1 MERRNATPDELLA
14 HAQWLKR
21 LARSLSRD
29 EASADDL
36 VQQTW
41 ARAIASG
48 APRDGLGAWLRR
60 ALERIAR
67 HGRRGDV
74 RRSERERIAARGV
87 QDRDDDALSESFELQ
102 QKLAQLVDEL
112 PEPQRTLVLL
122 RYYEGLTAAEISR
135 RRGAPA
141 ATVRSQLARARATL
155 RDRWVEADERGHSRS
170 LASIALIAGT
180 SPEVIG
186 AGVTMKL
193 THAVALASAV
203 ALLLVAG
210 FHFGAGVGP
219 DERDAGRADDVA
231 AVLVRPESATE
242 EDDAVRLPQ
251 QSTDRVAEAPVA
263 ADPPV
268 PVVAEEPPPT
278 RLLMRAVNE
287 SGRPL
292 EGATLLDSSADP
304 AVSSTSAA
312 DGWLVLAVDPERIR
326 LWRGRPVAMP
336 FVVSC
341 DGQATRFLDIALPR
355 DIDTDLGDLK
365 LAPGG
370 AVAGRVVD
378 ESGHGLRDVEVMVGA
393 AALGGPLELAR
404 RLGPQDERP
413 WLEARTAA
421 DGSFRLAGV
430 PIDGA
435 RVWAR
440 RDGWPWGVSA
450 VVTLRPGSEERIDDI
465 VLAPADPAMLIVGT
479 VVTPDGRPRAGAKVV
494 ARGLSE
500 GLLRYEIDESDEQG
514 RFALLAFDAGPH
526 LVGAFDPSEEF
537 SPSVAGRVSP
547 GASDARLE
555 LTPMRWCTATLVDA
569 KTGAPVERP
578 WVHIDVSG
586 GLGDAP
592 GVSDSC
598 QETAGPG
605 QVRFTVP
612 AAEFRIAASGK
623 AAARKEVGPFR
634 RETLD
639 EEIEIRLERKAM
651 IEGRVTAGGEPLEGA
666 TVRTMRDLTGQF
678 AIETE
683 GFPTRLFDGGAFAAT
698 TDEQGRFSHPVS
710 TALPRGP
717 HVVHASMEGWAS
729 AELVV
734 EIDAEGAEGI
744 ELELTPGGTLTG
756 RVLLPEGE
764 DPRNGKVAASNG
776 DGSVSTTRVGAEGE
790 YVLEHLASGPWQVAY
805 RDGTEEFFQAF
816 GAEPPKGG
824 FEGDCEVVEGRTTRH
839 DLDLRTETRT
849 IAGSLAIDGVPAS
862 GWSARLLNIGIAF
875 GSEVEGSSLL
885 DAGGVYS
892 VVVEDDEAT
901 LALEAP
907 DGAPRFMRFT
917 RRVSETDFGR
927 VDVDLDVPTGR
938 LRGRA
943 AAGSRL
949 RLHGSLPVDEPG
961 SDPWGFRFDI
971 EVDDGGR
978 FDLLVPATLVKV
990 YVETSKAGKFTRFV
1004 ESTQVAVP
1012 AGGEASV
1019 EVEPGD

>member
-287 SGRPL
+287 SGRAL
-292 EGATLLDSSADP
+292 VGATIVDSSDDAR
-304 AVSSTSAA
+304 ASRTSGA
-312 DGWLVLAVDPERIR
+312 DGQLVLEVDPERIR
-326 LWRGRPVAMP
+326 LWRGRPISMP
-336 FVVSC
+336 FIVSC
-341 DGQATRFLDIALPR
+341 DGYATRFLDIALPR
-355 DIDTDLGDLK
+355 DADTDLGDLK

-370 AVAGRVVD
+370 IVAGRVVD
-378 ESGHGLRDVEVMVGA
+378 SSGRGIGDVEVMVGA

-450 VVTLRPGSEERIDDI
+450 VAMLRPGAVERIDDI
-465 VLAPADPAMLIVGT
+465 VLAPADPAKLIAGT
-479 VVTPDGRPRAGAKVV
+479 VVTPEGRPRAGAKVV
-494 ARGLSE
+494 VRGL
-500 GLLRYEIDESDEQG
+500 GQGILRYEIGESDERG
-514 RFALLAFDAGPH
+514 RFAVLAFDAGPH
-526 LVGAFDPSEEF
+526 LVGAFDPADEF
-537 SPSVAGRVSP
+537 SPSAAGRVSP
-547 GASDARLE
+547 GTSDARLE
-555 LTPMRWCTATLVDA
+555 LTPVRWCIASLVDA
-569 KTGAPVERP
+569 RTGEPVDEP
-578 WVHIDVSG
+578 WVHIDVAR

-592 GVSDSC
+592 GVSDSRH
-598 QETAGPG
+598 EPAGPG
-605 QVRFTVP
+605 RVRFTVP
-612 AAEFRIAASGK
+612 VEEFRIAASAK
-623 AAARKEVGPFR
+623 AAARKEVGPLR
-634 RETLD
+634 RETLAD
-639 EEIEIRLERKAM
+639 EIEIRLQRKAM
-651 IEGRVTAGGEPLEGA
+651 IRGRVTAGGEPVEGA
-666 TVRTMRDLTGQF
+666 TVRTMRDLADSF
-678 AIETE
+678 AIESE
-683 GFPTRLFDGGAFAAT
+683 GFPTRLFDGGSFAAT
-698 TDEQGRFSHPVS
+698 TDEEGRFSHPVS
-710 TALPRGP
+710 TALPYGD
-717 HVVHASMEGWAS
+717 HVVHVAKRGWAS
-729 AELVV
+729 AERVV
-734 EIDAEGAEGI
+734 EIDADGAEGI
-744 ELELTPGGTLTG
+744 EIELTPGGAIAG

-764 DPRNGKVAASNG
+764 DPRNGRVAASNG
-776 DGSVSTTRVGAEGE
+776 DGSVITSRIDAEGE
-790 YVLEHLASGPWQVAY
+790 YRLEHLASGPWQVEY
-805 RDGTEEFFQAF
+805 RVGTEQFVQAF
-816 GAEPPKGG
+816 GAEPPDGD
-824 FEGDCEVVEGRTTRH
+824 FDGDCEVVEGRTTRH

-875 GSEVEGSSLL
+875 GS
-885 DAGGVYS
+885 
-892 VVVEDDEAT
+892 
-901 LALEAP
+901 
-907 DGAPRFMRFT
+907 
-917 RRVSETDFGR
+917 
-927 VDVDLDVPTGR
+927 
-938 LRGRA
+938 
-943 AAGSRL
+943 
-949 RLHGSLPVDEPG
+949 
-961 SDPWGFRFDI
+961 
-971 EVDDGGR
+971 
-978 FDLLVPATLVKV
+978 
-990 YVETSKAGKFTRFV
+990 
-1004 ESTQVAVP
+1004 
-1012 AGGEASV
+1012 
-1019 EVEPGD
+1019 